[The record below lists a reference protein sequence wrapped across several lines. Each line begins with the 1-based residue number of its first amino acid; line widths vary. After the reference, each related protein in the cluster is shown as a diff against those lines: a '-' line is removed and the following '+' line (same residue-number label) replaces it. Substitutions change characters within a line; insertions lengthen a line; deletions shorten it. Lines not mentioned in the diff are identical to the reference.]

1 MKPSRG
7 IGNGARKA
15 EGDGEKL
22 GVSIREIENR
32 LKSISGL
39 IQARYAHELVIL
51 DFEKRLDNDL
61 KFAKW
66 ASTLVAEAKSSLGEM
81 ATLNAI
87 TTWIQT
93 ERATPIK
100 ARASARLFVQRHGG
114 TAPDE
119 LKRVID
125 IMSTCLEQV
134 EKSATTSTEWTKP
147 ITRRKKNVHA
157 EEKGKKGKRQFSA
170 MRCSVAE
177 AAIACGGLSARQ
189 KSIRR
194 GRGKGRECVRRERA
208 KAASIAC

>member
-1 MKPSRG
+1 M
-7 IGNGARKA
+7 
-15 EGDGEKL
+15 
-22 GVSIREIENR
+22 SIREIGHR

-51 DFEKRLDNDL
+51 DFEKRLGNDQ
-61 KFAKW
+61 KFAKC

-134 EKSATTSTEWTKP
+134 EKKCNDIDRMDKANNPTEKTCMPKKRAKEKKATLSNEVFGGRGGYRVRGTQ
-147 ITRRKKNVHA
+147 RAA
-157 EEKGKKGKRQFSA
+157 EEHPER
-170 MRCSVAE
+170 
-177 AAIACGGLSARQ
+177 ARQ
-189 KSIRR
+189 WPRM
-194 GRGKGRECVRRERA
+194 RA
-208 KAASIAC
+208 ARAC